1 MKTMKNRSLFGIAA
15 ACLLSV
21 VSLHAVQITI
31 NEDSA
36 TRFDYH
42 AFWGDGP
49 GIAIAQDTSVAMIGM
64 TGRPY
69 GAEARIEATPVSLGL
84 GAVVTDIPVDFSFEV
99 LPVID
104 LEAPHEVF
112 AYASPKVVPAGHY
125 FIDDDLRGARFVL
138 GEPLSVPEGGSLLV
152 PFGLLLAGSLW
163 MKRRFGQRF
172 EKNWSKKSG
181 GLSRAPRRNPVTTV
195 TWGMRSTLAV
205 EPALWS
211 MPTISASARV
221 RSASAAWLAHE

>member
-1 MKTMKNRSLFGIAA
+1 MKTMKNRSPFGIAA

-125 FIDDDLRGARFVL
+125 FIDDDLRGARFVF
-138 GEPLSVPEGGSLLV
+138 GRAIECPGGRIPSRSVWSAPRGKPLDEESLASCNA
-152 PFGLLLAGSLW
+152 LAE
-163 MKRRFGQRF
+163 RPI
-172 EKNWSKKSG
+172 
-181 GLSRAPRRNPVTTV
+181 SRAA
-195 TWGMRSTLAV
+195 RSGKPKRQKGGYVL
-205 EPALWS
+205 
-211 MPTISASARV
+211 
-221 RSASAAWLAHE
+221 HF